1 MENFGFQMIVVE
13 IFTRLSAED
22 IGCSKC
28 LSKNF
33 YRELSSHAFQMM
45 HALRSGDSV
54 QKKLLSFKDTSI
66 VIDDVVGGNLDVVR
80 SKTLSFPNS
89 LILWNPT
96 IRRYKVLCD
105 DYFNYNHHR
114 NSDTSGIYFD
124 QFNDLKVL
132 NIRCYRN
139 VTAARVYS
147 RRRESWRTINF
158 GIVNNYGS
166 SERNIVA
173 FDVLS
178 ETFRMLHFP
187 ESIVVNPCQGHF
199 LTIAK
204 RLHLI
209 VIGKSAELTADL
221 LRYEEEGW
229 MKVFVFNNPRV
240 VDYVDTRRSTN
251 IIEDNKW
258 LITSIWRDMI
268 EVDLT
273 NELLKY
279 LQHVDN

>member
-1 MENFGFQMIVVE
+1 MENIGFQVIVDE
-13 IFTRLSAED
+13 IFTRLSVED
-22 IGCSKC
+22 IGRLKC

-33 YRELSSHAFQMM
+33 YRELSSHGFQMM
-45 HALRSGDSV
+45 YALRSGDSL

-66 VIDDVVGGNLDVVR
+66 VVDDVVAGNLDVVR
-80 SKTLSFPNS
+80 CKTLSFPNNVYPS
-89 LILWNPT
+89 FLCILSSFNGLLLVCNEGICCELILWNST
-96 IRRYKVLCD
+96 TRRYKVLSD
-105 DYFNYNHHR
+105 DYLNYNHDR
-114 NSDTSGIYFD
+114 NSDTGGIYFD

-139 VTAARVYS
+139 VATARVYS

-158 GIVNNYGS
+158 G
-166 SERNIVA
+166 ERNIVA

-178 ETFRMLHFP
+178 ETFRMLRFP

-209 VIGKSAELTADL
+209 VIGKPAELTADL

-229 MKVFVFNNPRV
+229 MKVFAFNNPCV
-240 VDYVDTRRSTN
+240 VDY
-251 IIEDNKW
+251 
-258 LITSIWRDMI
+258 M
-268 EVDLT
+268 
-273 NELLKY
+273 
-279 LQHVDN
+279 